1 MAGSK
6 TKEKR
11 DAGSEG
17 ESELV
22 GRRGRDDRSGGGR
35 LRRQRP
41 DGPSGVGGGGGSHA
55 LQAVEIEGAAGIA
68 EGATA
73 QLTARARFSD
83 GTTQDVSSQA
93 TWQSTNTAVATVSTT
108 GVLSGVGLGSTDIS
122 AVYQA
127 QTGRRTVTVSAANWN
142 VQVSLTNLAVLESCD
157 DIIQGASTAELAYR
171 VSIVQT
177 NGSEIV
183 LADSGYPG
191 RTSGTNLSG
200 AVQISTS
207 QPRSLGQSR
216 TLTLPGRAAEFVRV
230 EFRATEWDESLIPL
244 GWVRDSRMND
254 RLGTRT
260 HSFAGNT
267 WSNLGTN
274 SITLG
279 GSGCRVRLDYRVEAN
294 RQ

>member
-1 MAGSK
+1 MLAARANRNWWAAVAVMTGVAAG
-6 TKEKR
+6 
-11 DAGSEG
+11 ACGGSG
-17 ESELV
+17 
-22 GRRGRDDRSGGGR
+22 
-35 LRRQRP
+35 P
-41 DGPSGVGGGGGSHA
+41 TGPSGVGGGGTTRT
-55 LQAVEIEGAAGIA
+55 LQAVEIEGNAGVA
-68 EGATA
+68 QGATA

-108 GVLSGVGLGSTDIS
+108 GVVSGVGLGTADIS
-122 AVYQA
+122 ALYQA
-127 QTGRRTVTVSAANWN
+127 QTGRRTVTVNAANWN
-142 VQVSLTNLAVLESCD
+142 VQVSLTSLTVLESCD
-157 DIIQGASTAELAYR
+157 DIIQGASTAELAYK

-191 RTSGTNLSG
+191 RASGTNLSG
-200 AVQISTS
+200 AVQISTG

-216 TLTLPGRAAEFVRV
+216 TLTLPGRAGEFVRV

-260 HSFAGNT
+260 HSFAGNA

-279 GSGCRVRLDYRVEAN
+279 ESGCRVRLDYRTEAN